1 MIIMICNK
9 IMKKVLLYIW
19 QLPQNLLGL
28 ILLLFYHKEQKFDY
42 KNDVNFYETP
52 EMPSG
57 ISLGQ
62 YVIVR
67 RRSDIDGLNHEYG
80 HTKQSKYL
88 GWFYLLVI
96 GLPSITGNLIDRIIL
111 TNILHWPY
119 KKTYKWYYNL
129 PWEKWADK
137 LGGVIRDFDAKH

>member
-1 MIIMICNK
+1 MFMDLFVK

-19 QLPQNLLGL
+19 QLPQNLLAL
-28 ILLLFYHKEQKFDY
+28 IFLMFYTKETKFKY
-42 KNDVNFYETP
+42 KDGINFYETP
-52 EMPSG
+52 EMASG

-62 YVIVR
+62 YVIIR
-67 RRSDIDGLNHEYG
+67 HRCYIDNLNHEYG

-96 GLPSITGNLIDRIIL
+96 GLPSILGNVIERVIL
-111 TNILHWPY
+111 YNILHWSTHKCY
-119 KKTYKWYYNL
+119 VWYYHL

-137 LGGVIRDFDAKH
+137 LGGVTRDFDAKH

>member
-1 MIIMICNK
+1 MDLFVK
-9 IMKKVLLYIW
+9 IMKKVLLFIW

-28 ILLLFYHKEQKFDY
+28 ILLMFYRQETKFDY
-42 KNDVNFYETP
+42 KDDVNYYETI

-67 RRSDIDGLNHEYG
+67 HRYRINDLNHEYG
-80 HTKQSKYL
+80 HCRQSQYL
-88 GWFYLLVI
+88 GPLYLILI
-96 GLPSITGNLIDRIIL
+96 GLPSILGNLFDRIVL

-119 KKTYKWYYNL
+119 TKTYKWYYNQ

-137 LGGVIRDFDAKH
+137 LGGVTRIYIEDDKA

>member
-1 MIIMICNK
+1 MN
-9 IMKKVLLYIW
+9 KVLLFIW

-28 ILLLFYHKEQKFDY
+28 ILLMFYIQEKKFNY
-42 KNDVNFYETP
+42 KDGINYYETP

-67 RRSDIDGLNHEYG
+67 HKTNIDSLNHEYG
-80 HTKQSKYL
+80 HCRQSQYL
-88 GWFYLLVI
+88 GPLYLIFI
-96 GLPSITGNLIDRIIL
+96 GLPSIFGNIVERVIL
-111 TNILHWPY
+111 CNILHWSAHKCY
-119 KKTYKWYYNL
+119 IWYYNL

-137 LGGVIRDFDAKH
+137 LGGVTRIYIEDNKV